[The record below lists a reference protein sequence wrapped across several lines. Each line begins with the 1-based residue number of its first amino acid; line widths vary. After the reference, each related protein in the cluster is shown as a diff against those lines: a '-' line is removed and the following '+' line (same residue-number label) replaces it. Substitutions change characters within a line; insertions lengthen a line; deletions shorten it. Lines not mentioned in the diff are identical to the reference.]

1 MNLVRCI
8 EQAMDECLDQGKSIC
23 FPQNDDVTPRVVLAH
38 RKLSEQQGDAC
49 VLSIP
54 IYLSGDVYGAIVL
67 EGNPDRPF
75 THEQAEL
82 CQSIASLVMPA
93 LHDKRLNDRPL
104 WRKCLDSAHQQT
116 GRMIGSGY
124 LGRKLFLLSAVS
136 LFLFFSTATGSYRLA
151 AEARIDSATRRVVV
165 APYDGYIQSTTARA
179 GDEVEAGQVLI
190 SLDDRDLR
198 LERLKWLTEQ
208 AKLNRQYQ
216 EAMAIADR
224 ARINILN
231 AQREQVEAQLE
242 LVDSH
247 LQRAQLSAPFDGLV
261 ISGDLSQRLGSAV
274 SKGEV
279 LLTVSQLDRYRI
291 HMLVKENRIADVA
304 LGQQGLLHLSALPET
319 PFEFTLS
326 KITPLTEAREGATYF
341 IVEGQLLSG
350 SEQLQ
355 PGMEGIGKI
364 SIDERRLVDIWFR
377 ETLEWLRLRAW
388 SWWG

>member
-1 MNLVRCI
+1 ML
-8 EQAMDECLDQGKSIC
+8 
-23 FPQNDDVTPRVVLAH
+23 
-38 RKLSEQQGDAC
+38 
-49 VLSIP
+49 
-54 IYLSGDVYGAIVL
+54 
-67 EGNPDRPF
+67 
-75 THEQAEL
+75 
-82 CQSIASLVMPA
+82 
-93 LHDKRLNDRPL
+93 
-104 WRKCLDSAHQQT
+104 T
-116 GRMIGSGY
+116 GPES
-124 LGRKLFLLSAVS
+124 
-136 LFLFFSTATGSYRLA
+136 
-151 AEARIDSATRRVVV
+151 
-165 APYDGYIQSTTARA
+165 
-179 GDEVEAGQVLI
+179 I
-190 SLDDRDLR
+190 SLMPR
-198 LERLKWLTEQ
+198 
-208 AKLNRQYQ
+208 
-216 EAMAIADR
+216 
-224 ARINILN
+224 
-231 AQREQVEAQLE
+231 REQVEAQLE